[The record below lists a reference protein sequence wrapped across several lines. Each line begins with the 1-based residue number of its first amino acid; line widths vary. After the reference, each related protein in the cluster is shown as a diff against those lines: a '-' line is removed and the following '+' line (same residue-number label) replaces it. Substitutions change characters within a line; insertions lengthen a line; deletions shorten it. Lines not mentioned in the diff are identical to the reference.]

1 MLIASSVTLLLS
13 GVRTA
18 LHGLVALCS
27 AGRLRRGYD
36 SERFQL
42 LVKQTRNDA
51 LAQALTAPSFSFSL
65 AVEERTT
72 RNPSSDIVQYYILF
86 GWKQC

>member
-1 MLIASSVTLLLS
+1 ML
-13 GVRTA
+13 RTA
-18 LHGLVALCS
+18 LPGLVALCS

-72 RNPSSDIVQYYILF
+72 GNPSSDIVNITYF
-86 GWKQC
+86 SDGSNPNRVREVC